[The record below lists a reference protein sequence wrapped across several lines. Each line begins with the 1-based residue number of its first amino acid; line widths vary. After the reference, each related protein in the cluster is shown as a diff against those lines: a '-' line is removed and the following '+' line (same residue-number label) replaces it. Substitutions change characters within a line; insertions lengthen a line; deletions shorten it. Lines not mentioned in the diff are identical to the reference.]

1 MKRFNVT
8 VIWENI
14 DIKKDNK
21 VLSRRD
27 NFNWKERNMEMLKVD
42 KLCLEFLWCKTIF
55 LELKAKII
63 LVEFLYHLESRI
75 FSNYKGWIEK
85 DRQECKIDIQASDF
99 PKAKEGSA
107 VEKVIL
113 PPSSNSYN
121 SCFKCKQ
128 GYSRVQFNEVI
139 VLFEYL

>member
-42 KLCLEFLWCKTIF
+42 KLCLEFLWCKIIF
-55 LELKAKII
+55 LELN
-63 LVEFLYHLESRI
+63 LESRI
-75 FSNYKGWIEK
+75 FSKYKGWIKK

-107 VEKVIL
+107 VEKAIL